1 MGSKASMGSK
11 GRSRMIDELQM
22 ATEYRQGAGA
32 PEVGPGAKH
41 GRAAFAFIFVT
52 VLLDMLALGVI
63 VPVLPKLII
72 RFEHGDMAM
81 AATQT
86 GVFAF
91 VWAAMQFVFAPV
103 MGALSDRFGRRP
115 VVLLSNFGLG
125 CDYILMAVAPTLS
138 WLFLGRVISGI
149 TSASFPTANAYIADV
164 TPEDQRAAKFGML
177 GAAFGLGFIIGPA
190 LGGMLGGM
198 GLRYPF
204 WAAAGLSL
212 ANALYGFFILPESL
226 PRQRRAAF
234 NLRKANPLGA
244 LKLLSSHPELF
255 GLATAMFLY
264 YNAHEALPSMFVIYT
279 DYRYHWGPGLTGW
292 VLAGVGIGSTI
303 VSAVLI
309 SLAIK
314 KLGEVRTMFTGLL
327 CGVAGFAI
335 FAAAPG
341 TAIFILG
348 VPLLS
353 LWGLASPAL
362 QSLMSRRVGPSEQGQ
377 LQGALMSLFGVAG
390 MIAPLV
396 FTQVFALAITP
407 ARAMKLPGA
416 PYWLASALLAGSL
429 LLAWNV
435 TRHTN
440 SEIAARPAAARQA

>member
-1 MGSKASMGSK
+1 MTLEQNAKSEAS
-11 GRSRMIDELQM
+11 
-22 ATEYRQGAGA
+22 A
-32 PEVGPGAKH
+32 PPVGLTPPRH

-52 VLLDMLALGVI
+52 VMLDMLALGII

-91 VWAAMQFVFAPV
+91 VWAAMQFVFSPV
-103 MGALSDRFGRRP
+103 TGALSDRFGRRP

-125 CDYILMAVAPTLS
+125 FDYILMAMAPTLS
-138 WLFLGRVISGI
+138 WLFVGRVISGI
-149 TSASFPTANAYIADV
+149 TAASFPTANAYIADV
-164 TPEDQRAAKFGML
+164 TPPEQRAAKFGML
-177 GAAFGLGFIIGPA
+177 GAAFGLGFVVGPA
-190 LGGMLGGM
+190 LGGLLGGM

-226 PRQRRAAF
+226 PKERRAEFKLA
-234 NLRKANPLGA
+234 KANPLGA
-244 LKLLSSHPELF
+244 LRLLRSNAALY

-279 DYRYHWGPGLTGW
+279 DFRYHWGARMTGLA
-292 VLAGVGIGSTI
+292 LAAVGVGSTF

-309 SLAIK
+309 AWAVK
-314 KLGEVRTMFTGLL
+314 RVGEVRTMFTGMA
-327 CGVAGFAI
+327 CGIAGFTV
-335 FAAAPG
+335 FALAPT
-341 TAIFILG
+341 TAVMLAG
-348 VPLLS
+348 MPLLS
-353 LWGLASPAL
+353 LWGLASPPM
-362 QSLMSRRVGPSEQGQ
+362 QSLMSRRVAPNEQGQ

-396 FTQVFALAITP
+396 FTQVFAAAIAP
-407 ARAMKLPGA
+407 GRSVQLPGA
-416 PYWLASALLAGSL
+416 PYWLAAALMTGSF

-435 TRHTN
+435 VRK
-440 SEIAARPAAARQA
+440 SEANVVPTTEAAK

>member
-1 MGSKASMGSK
+1 MT
-11 GRSRMIDELQM
+11 
-22 ATEYRQGAGA
+22 TEPQTTPEGPPITA
-32 PEVGPGAKH
+32 PRH

-52 VLLDMLALGVI
+52 VLLDMLALGII

-72 RFEHGDMAM
+72 RFEHGNMSM

-164 TPEDQRAAKFGML
+164 TPADQRAAKFGML

-190 LGGMLGGM
+190 LGGVLGGM

-204 WAAAGLSL
+204 WAAAALSL
-212 ANALYGFFILPESL
+212 ANAAYGFFILPESL
-226 PRQRRAAF
+226 PKERRAAF
-234 NLRKANPLGA
+234 SPRKANPLGS
-244 LKLLSSHPELF
+244 LKLLRSHPELF

-279 DYRYHWGPGLTGW
+279 DYRYHWSAQLTGW
-292 VLAGVGIGSTI
+292 ALAGVGVGSTI
-303 VSAVLI
+303 VSAALI

-314 KLGEVRTMFTGLL
+314 RLGEIRTMFTGML
-327 CGVAGFAI
+327 CGVTGFAF
-335 FAAAPG
+335 FALAPS
-341 TAIFILG
+341 TAIFMIG
-348 VPLLS
+348 IPFLS
-353 LWGLASPAL
+353 LWGLASPAV
-362 QSLMSRRVGPSEQGQ
+362 QALMTKRVSPSEQGQ

-390 MIAPLV
+390 MIGPLV
-396 FTQVFALAITP
+396 FTQVFALAIAP
-407 ARAMKLPGA
+407 ARRVQLPGA
-416 PYWLASALLAGSL
+416 PYWLAAMLLAGSL
-429 LLAWNV
+429 MIAWNV
-435 TRHTN
+435 TRRSVAHVATTR
-440 SEIAARPAAARQA
+440 AAD

>member
-1 MGSKASMGSK
+1 MT
-11 GRSRMIDELQM
+11 
-22 ATEYRQGAGA
+22 TEPQAAAQGQGT
-32 PEVGPGAKH
+32 PGPKH

-52 VLLDMLALGVI
+52 VLLDMLALGII

-125 CDYILMAVAPTLS
+125 CDYILMAVSPTLS

-149 TSASFPTANAYIADV
+149 TAASFPTANAYIADV
-164 TPEDQRAAKFGML
+164 TPEDKRAAKFGML
-177 GAAFGLGFIIGPA
+177 GAAFGLGFIVGPA

-212 ANALYGFFILPESL
+212 ANWLYGFFILPESL
-226 PRQRRAAF
+226 PKERRAAF
-234 NLRKANPLGA
+234 NLRKANPLGS
-244 LKLLSSHPELF
+244 LKLLRSHPELF

-264 YNAHEALPSMFVIYT
+264 YNAHEALPSMFVLYT
-279 DYRYHWGPGLTGW
+279 TYRYHWGAQLTGW
-292 VLAGVGIGSTI
+292 VLAGVGVGSTI
-303 VSAVLI
+303 VSAALI

-314 KLGEVRTMFTGLL
+314 KLGDLRTMLTGML
-327 CGVAGFAI
+327 CGIAGFAI

-341 TAIFILG
+341 TAIFVIG

-353 LWGLASPAL
+353 LWGLASPPMQA
-362 QSLMSRRVGPSEQGQ
+362 LMSKRVAPTEQGQ

-396 FTQVFALAITP
+396 FTQVFALAIAP
-407 ARAMKLPGA
+407 ARAVQFPGA
-416 PYWLASALLAGSL
+416 PYWLAAALLGGSL

-435 TRHTN
+435 TRR
-440 SEIAARPAAARQA
+440 SAAAMAAGQAAAGQ

>member
-1 MGSKASMGSK
+1 MTTDPQA
-11 GRSRMIDELQM
+11 I
-22 ATEYRQGAGA
+22 
-32 PEVGPGAKH
+32 PEGPPTTGPRH

-52 VLLDMLALGVI
+52 VLLDMLALGII

-72 RFEHGDMAM
+72 RFEHGNMSM

-149 TSASFPTANAYIADV
+149 TAASFPTANAYIADV
-164 TPEDQRAAKFGML
+164 TPPEQRAAKFGML

-212 ANALYGFFILPESL
+212 ANAAYGFFILPESL
-226 PRQRRAAF
+226 PKERRAAF
-234 NLRKANPLGA
+234 SLRKANPLGSM
-244 LKLLSSHPELF
+244 KLLRSHPELF

-279 DYRYHWGPGLTGW
+279 DYRYHWNAQLTGW
-292 VLAGVGIGSTI
+292 ALAGVGVGTTI
-303 VSAVLI
+303 VSAALI

-314 KLGEVRTMFTGLL
+314 RLGEIRTMFTGML
-327 CGVAGFAI
+327 CGVTGFAF
-335 FAAAPG
+335 FALAPS
-341 TAIFILG
+341 TAIFFVGI
-348 VPLLS
+348 PFLS
-353 LWGLASPAL
+353 LWGLASPAM
-362 QSLMSRRVGPSEQGQ
+362 QALMSKRVGPSEQGQ

-390 MIAPLV
+390 MIGPLV
-396 FTQVFALAITP
+396 FTQAFALAIAPSRTVQ
-407 ARAMKLPGA
+407 LPGA
-416 PYWLASALLAGSL
+416 PYWLAAMLLAGSL
-429 LLAWNV
+429 MLAWNV
-435 TRHTN
+435 TRRGVSAVATTR
-440 SEIAARPAAARQA
+440 AAD

>member
-1 MGSKASMGSK
+1 M
-11 GRSRMIDELQM
+11 DL
-22 ATEYRQGAGA
+22 ATEKTVRNPSCQGDHSMTTDPQASPRATA
-32 PEVGPGAKH
+32 PQH

-52 VLLDMLALGVI
+52 VLLDMLALGII

-72 RFEHGDMAM
+72 RFEHGNMSM

-125 CDYILMAVAPTLS
+125 CDYVLMAVAPTLT

-177 GAAFGLGFIIGPA
+177 GAAFGLGFIVGPA
-190 LGGMLGGM
+190 LGGVLGGM

-212 ANALYGFFILPESL
+212 ANAAYGFFILPESL
-226 PRQRRAAF
+226 PKQRRAAF
-234 NLRKANPLGA
+234 SLRKANPLGS
-244 LKLLSSHPELF
+244 LKLLRSHPELF
-255 GLATAMFLY
+255 GLAAAMFLY
-264 YNAHEALPSMFVIYT
+264 YNAHETLPSMFVIYT
-279 DYRYHWGPGLTGW
+279 DYRYHWSAQLTGW
-292 VLAGVGIGSTI
+292 ALAGVGVGTTI
-303 VSAVLI
+303 VSAALI
-309 SLAIK
+309 SPAIK
-314 KLGEVRTMFTGLL
+314 FLGELRTMFTGML
-327 CGVAGFAI
+327 CGVAGFAL
-335 FAAAPG
+335 FALAPS
-341 TAIFILG
+341 TAIFAIG
-348 VPLLS
+348 IPFLS
-353 LWGLASPAL
+353 LWGLASPAV
-362 QSLMSRRVGPSEQGQ
+362 QALMSKRVGPSEQGQ

-390 MIAPLV
+390 MIGPLV
-396 FTQVFALAITP
+396 FTQVFALAIAP
-407 ARAMKLPGA
+407 GRSVQFPGA

-435 TRHTN
+435 TRRSVSAVQTTR
-440 SEIAARPAAARQA
+440 AAD

>member
-1 MGSKASMGSK
+1 MT
-11 GRSRMIDELQM
+11 
-22 ATEYRQGAGA
+22 TEPPAVPQRPLTTA
-32 PEVGPGAKH
+32 PQH

-72 RFEHGDMAM
+72 RFEHGNMSM

-164 TPEDQRAAKFGML
+164 TPENARAAKFGML
-177 GAAFGLGFIIGPA
+177 GAAFGLGFIVGPA
-190 LGGMLGGM
+190 LGGVLGGM

-212 ANALYGFFILPESL
+212 ANAAYGFFILPESL
-226 PRQRRAAF
+226 PRERRAVF
-234 NLRKANPLGA
+234 GLRKANPLGS
-244 LKLLSSHPELF
+244 LRLLRSHPELF
-255 GLATAMFLY
+255 GLAAAMFLY

-279 DYRYHWGPGLTGW
+279 DYRYHWSAQLTGW
-292 VLAGVGIGSTI
+292 ALAGVGVGSTI
-303 VSAVLI
+303 VSAALI

-314 KLGEVRTMFTGLL
+314 RLGELRTLFTGML
-327 CGVAGFAI
+327 CGITGFAL
-335 FAAAPG
+335 FAVAPG
-341 TAIFILG
+341 TAIFMIG
-348 VPLLS
+348 IPFLS
-353 LWGLASPAL
+353 LWGLASPAM
-362 QSLMSRRVGPSEQGQ
+362 QSLMSKRVGPSEQGQ

-396 FTQVFALAITP
+396 FTQVFALAISP
-407 ARAMKLPGA
+407 SRAVQLPGA
-416 PYWLASALLAGSL
+416 PYWLAAMLLAGSL
-429 LLAWNV
+429 MIAWHV
-435 TRHTN
+435 TRRGMAQVATTR
-440 SEIAARPAAARQA
+440 AAD

>member
-1 MGSKASMGSK
+1 MS
-11 GRSRMIDELQM
+11 
-22 ATEYRQGAGA
+22 TERN
-32 PEVGPGAKH
+32 PTTEGPPIPPVQALSH

-52 VLLDMLALGVI
+52 VLLDMLALGII

-72 RFEHGDMAM
+72 RFEHGDMSM

-86 GVFAF
+86 GIFAF

-125 CDYILMAVAPTLS
+125 CDYLLMALAPTLS
-138 WLFLGRVISGI
+138 WLFVGRVISGI
-149 TSASFPTANAYIADV
+149 TAASFPTANAYIADV
-164 TPEDQRAAKFGML
+164 TPPENRAAKFGML
-177 GAAFGLGFIIGPA
+177 GAAFGLGFVVGPA

-204 WAAAGLSL
+204 WAAAILSL

-226 PRQRRAAF
+226 PKQRRAAF
-234 NLRKANPLGA
+234 SFRKANPMGA
-244 LKLLSSHPELF
+244 LKLLRSHPELL

-279 DYRYHWGPGLTGW
+279 DYRYHWGTQLTGW
-292 VLAGVGIGSTI
+292 ALAGVGVGSTI

-309 SLAIK
+309 SLAVR
-314 KLGEVRTMFTGLL
+314 KLGELRTLFTGMV
-327 CGVAGFAI
+327 CGMAGFAT
-335 FAAAPG
+335 FAFAPS
-341 TAIFILG
+341 TAIFLIG
-348 VPLLS
+348 IPLLS
-353 LWGLASPAL
+353 LWGLTNPPM
-362 QSLMSRRVGPSEQGQ
+362 QSLMSRRVGGSEQGQ

-396 FTQVFALAITP
+396 FTQVFAVAISP
-407 ARAMKLPGA
+407 RWGFHLPGA
-416 PYWLASALLAGSL
+416 PYWLASALMVGSFAIAWSITRRGVEAGPVAEVS
-429 LLAWNV
+429 AV
-435 TRHTN
+435 
-440 SEIAARPAAARQA
+440 E